1 MPALH
6 QLGIVG
12 SGQIARMTHQ
22 AALQL
27 GITPRLLA
35 ENASDS
41 AAQAAPQ
48 ASFSHPDTLYSFAS
62 DCEVITFE
70 HERIDIGLLAA
81 LEREHVAIRPG
92 VKTIRAAFDRL
103 HQRRALSNK
112 GFLVPLYAE
121 LRSPDDVI
129 DFAEKAG
136 YPFMIKTIR
145 SGAPGQL
152 NVWRVEN
159 SNEALRVLA
168 ENPNRELMAEE
179 HLDILSEL
187 VVLVVRR
194 PGGNMRTYP
203 VAEAVNANGACH
215 IVRVPASIGNR
226 VAAESV
232 ELAQR
237 IATELETVGV
247 LAVEIFITTKGV
259 VVNELAARP
268 HNAGHPTIEGA
279 VTSQFENHVRAILD
293 LPLGLTT
300 LRAPAVV
307 SINIIGRI
315 DGFDPA
321 RNLPDALAVEGANVH
336 LYGKRPWQGRK
347 LGHVTALGDSFEQ
360 ALALAQR
367 AESALRGR
375 HR

>member
-1 MPALH
+1 
-6 QLGIVG
+6 
-12 SGQIARMTHQ
+12 MTHQ

-48 ASFSHPDTLYSFAS
+48 ATFSHPDTLYSFAS

-81 LEREHVAIRPG
+81 LEREAVIIRPG

-103 HQRRALSNK
+103 HQRRTLSNR
-112 GFLVPLYAE
+112 GFLVPTYAE

-129 DFAEKAG
+129 DFAEKVG
-136 YPFMIKTIR
+136 YPFVIKTIR
-145 SGAPGQL
+145 SGMPGQS
-152 NVWRVEN
+152 NVWKVPD
-159 SNEALRVLA
+159 SHTALRVLA
-168 ENPNRELMAEE
+168 ENLGRDLMAEE

-194 PGGNMRTYP
+194 PGGNIRTYP
-203 VAEAVNANGACH
+203 VAETMIENGSCH
-215 IVRVPASIGNR
+215 TVRIPASIGDR

-232 ELAQR
+232 ELAER
-237 IATELETVGV
+237 IASELEAVGV
-247 LAVEIFITTKGV
+247 LAVELFVTTKGL

-268 HNAGHPTIEGA
+268 HNAGHPTIEA
-279 VTSQFENHVRAILD
+279 AATSQFENHVRAILD
-293 LPLGLTT
+293 LPLGITT
-300 LRAPAVV
+300 LRSPAVV
-307 SINIIGRI
+307 SINIIGWL

-321 RNLPDALAVEGANVH
+321 QNLPDALAVEGVSVH
-336 LYGKRPWQGRK
+336 LYGKRPRKSRK
-347 LGHVTALGDSFEQ
+347 LGHITAMGDSFEQ
-360 ALALAQR
+360 AQALARR
-367 AESALRGR
+367 AESALKGR